1 MSLESLFEKEYQE
14 LKNKVKELEKDNK
27 LLAIDNANL
36 KSVLMDIAGFIKK
49 EIKPE
54 FTPNNNL
61 FFGSVVVSDP
71 MEQERV
77 LRILAQLGIKEIIK
91 TEEQA

>member
-14 LKNKVKELEKDNK
+14 LKDKVKELEKDNK

-36 KSVLMDIAGFIKK
+36 KSVLMDIAVFIK
-49 EIKPE
+49 EDVRPE
-54 FTPNNNL
+54 FTSNNNL
-61 FFGSVVVSDP
+61 FFGSVVISDP
-71 MEQERV
+71 KEQERV
-77 LRILAQLGIKEIIK
+77 LRILAQLGIKEIVK